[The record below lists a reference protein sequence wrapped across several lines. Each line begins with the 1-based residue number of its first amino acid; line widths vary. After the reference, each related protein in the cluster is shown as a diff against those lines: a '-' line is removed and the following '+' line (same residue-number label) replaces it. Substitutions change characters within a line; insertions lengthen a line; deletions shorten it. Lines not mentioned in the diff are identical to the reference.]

1 MKRLLSFLL
10 LPLLLLFTSS
20 VQAQESW
27 VIESFDSA
35 ISIPQNGKVQVMET
49 VTVDFGLT
57 SKHGIF
63 RSIPTGGVRFDL
75 QSVKQDGAKAIT
87 GVSSSGG
94 TTTIR
99 IGDPDRT
106 ILGKH
111 IYEISYEIGKVIT
124 RFGDHDEFYWNVTG
138 SDWEV
143 SIRSATATVAL
154 EGGAIERVVC
164 FTGYLGSQESNCTA
178 AVLAGQ
184 GKFATTQSLAVGE
197 GLTITNALPKD
208 LVADPFYF
216 DDFVR
221 PYWLVLG
228 SLAAIAY
235 VIRRWLEHGRD
246 MWYRNHVIL
255 NPDAAAE
262 TKPLFSRQT
271 VVAEFEPPS
280 HKATGAGSSWLRP
293 GEVGTLVDEH
303 VDLSDI
309 SATIVDLAVRGYL
322 KIIEEKK
329 GRKPIYYFEQQ
340 KDFLADSKL
349 AEWEKEI
356 LRGIFGN
363 DGRSTGRV
371 ALTDL
376 QEKFY
381 TRLSKVKEELYS
393 HLTEAKYFPQP
404 PNEVLTKNL
413 VRGGILGAVAGV
425 LFYLFGGMGLWW
437 VPIPLAVLA
446 GLTMIAAPLMP
457 RKTAQGTEA
466 VRRASGFKLFIS
478 TGQKYQ
484 QQFNERVNYFDN
496 FLPYAM
502 VFGVVDKWVGA
513 FKSLGITPPQPVWY
527 VGPGPFNI
535 GGFSSSV
542 NAMSSSLASTLP
554 SRPAS
559 QGGSGFG
566 GGGFSGGGF
575 GGGGG
580 GSW

>member
-27 VIESFDSA
+27 VIESFDSV
-35 ISIPQNGKVQVMET
+35 ISIPQNGKVQVVET

-63 RSIPTGGVRFDL
+63 RSIPTEGVRFDL
-75 QSVKQDGAKAIT
+75 KSVQQDGAKAIT
-87 GVSSSGG
+87 DVSSSGG

-106 ILGKH
+106 IFGKH
-111 IYEISYEIGKVIT
+111 VYEISYEIGKVIT
-124 RFGDHDEFYWNVTG
+124 RFDDHDEFYWNVTG

-154 EGGAIERVVC
+154 EEGAIERVIC

-178 AVLAGQ
+178 AVSAGQ
-184 GKFATTQSLAVGE
+184 GKFAITQALSSGE
-197 GLTITNALPKD
+197 GFTITNSLPKD
-208 LVADPFYF
+208 LVAEPFYL
-216 DDFVR
+216 DDFIR
-221 PYWLVLG
+221 PYWLILG
-228 SLAAIAY
+228 SLAAAAY
-235 VIRRWLEHGRD
+235 VIRRWLKHGRD

-262 TKPLFSRQT
+262 TKPLFAQQT
-271 VVAEFEPPS
+271 VVAEFDPPD
-280 HKATGAGSSWLRP
+280 KLRP
-293 GEVGTLVDEH
+293 GEVGTLVDER
-303 VDLSDI
+303 VDLTDI

-322 KIIEEKK
+322 KIIEEKT
-329 GRKPIYYFEQQ
+329 GRKAKYYFEQK
-340 KDFLADSKL
+340 KDFLEDSKL

-363 DGRSTGRV
+363 DGQSTGRV

-381 TRLSKVKEELYS
+381 TRLAKVKEELYS

-404 PNEVLTKNL
+404 PNEVLTKYL

-437 VPIPLAVLA
+437 VPIPLAVAA
-446 GLTMIAAPLMP
+446 GLTMMAAPLMP

-484 QQFNERVNYFDN
+484 QQFNERINYFDS

-513 FKSLGITPPQPVWY
+513 FKSLGIVPPQPTWY
-527 VGPGPFNI
+527 IGPGPFNI

-542 NAMSSSLASTLP
+542 NAMTSSLAATLP